1 MLLLFASISVN
12 PQRLASSHFTSAG
25 LPPSPDAH
33 GCLQGLTLSERSDGR
48 LEVIMRLRSWLVAA
62 VGLGGLLLLI
72 AVSMLATS
80 RKAQDIY
87 TQLDQLNTHHYEVD
101 VKLRRLRSD
110 VNLSGIFVR
119 DYLLD
124 IARDHAP
131 EYRQRLAEFRE
142 GNMAT
147 LAELRAL
154 AEPHAGQIRSLQT
167 QLEEYWQTFD
177 PLFDWTVSEKIFR
190 SASFLRKEVV
200 PRREAVLAIAQEI
213 EELNNANLAEQRAEV
228 TRRHAAFRDDLR
240 RLVWRSVLLGLA
252 VALTVVFRLRVLER
266 RSEEQRA
273 IAEEAERQ
281 TRQLSQRLVAT
292 QEEERKGLSRELHD
306 HVAQVLTAL
315 RMELGRIERGRS
327 PTDTRLGEAV
337 SECKQLVDK
346 MFRTVRDLALGLR
359 PSMLDDFG
367 LRAALEWHVRDVT
380 RRYGLDVELLV
391 DGAFGNLPDRHQTCV
406 YRVIQEALT
415 NCVRHAEA
423 HSIKVSVTSDEDGL
437 NVSVSDDGIGFDPA
451 LRRDGLGLRGLE
463 ERVKELDGDMTI
475 TSAMSQGTTLTMHL
489 PPLASMTEVR
499 LARAAG

>member
-1 MLLLFASISVN
+1 
-12 PQRLASSHFTSAG
+12 
-25 LPPSPDAH
+25 
-33 GCLQGLTLSERSDGR
+33 
-48 LEVIMRLRSWLVAA
+48 MRFRSWLVAA
-62 VGLGGLLLLI
+62 VGLGSLLLLI
-72 AVSMLATS
+72 AVSMLAAS

-87 TQLDQLNTHHYEVD
+87 TQLDQLNTHHHEVD
-101 VKLRRLRSD
+101 AKLRRLRSD

-124 IARDHAP
+124 IAREHAP

-142 GNMAT
+142 GNMST

-154 AEPHAGQIRSLQT
+154 AESHEGHIRSLQT

-177 PLFDWTVSEKIFR
+177 PLFDWTVTEKVFR

-200 PRREAVLAIAQEI
+200 PRRDAVLAIAQEV

-228 TRRHAAFRDDLR
+228 ARRHIAFRNDLR
-240 RLVWRSVLLGLA
+240 RLLWQSVLLGLV
-252 VALTVVFRLRVLER
+252 VALTVVLRLRVLER

-292 QEEERKGLSRELHD
+292 QEVERKNLSRELHD

-327 PTDTRLGEAV
+327 PGDTRLGAAV
-337 SECKQLVDK
+337 SECKLLVDK

-380 RRYGLDVELLV
+380 RRYGVDIELNV
-391 DGAFGNLPDRHQTCV
+391 GGEFDALPDRHQTCV
-406 YRVIQEALT
+406 YRAIQEALT
-415 NCVRHAEA
+415 NCVRHAKA
-423 HSIKVSVTSDEDGL
+423 HSIKVNVTGHDDGLTVSVT
-437 NVSVSDDGIGFDPA
+437 DDGIGFDLG

-463 ERVKELDGDMTI
+463 ERVKELDGDVTI
-475 TSAMSQGTTLTMHL
+475 TSVIGQGTTITMQL
-489 PPLASMTEVR
+489 PPPVSVTEVR